1 MTRIVD
7 VGVLG
12 PVGLLFGG
20 DLVAPSSPVVRTLL
34 GLLAVAPGRECTA
47 EAVEDRLWADG
58 ASRSALP
65 VTVHRLRRWL
75 ADTAGDAVQ
84 VTTTGTGYRLDLIRG
99 DTDAAR
105 FTRLVADAGDRV
117 ETLRSALELWR
128 GRPLA
133 DLPDDAIDPQVV
145 AELERQRRTAWV
157 DLGRALLGTGQP
169 EQAARLLRPVAAEH
183 PLDELLH
190 GVLIDALGRSGEQ
203 AEALNTYERL
213 RARLADELGVDPSGQ
228 LQRVYL
234 GILHQEV
241 RLIDAA
247 PARAFQLP
255 ADPAGF
261 TGREDALRQLNKLLA
276 TARAANTPLVAA
288 VVGMAGVGKTALT
301 IRWAH
306 QVSEEFP
313 DGQLYLN
320 LRGHSPG
327 ARPLST
333 RDALGQLLRSLGLP
347 GEQVPTDEHEAA
359 AVFRAR
365 VAGRRLLIVLDNAR
379 SAAQV
384 RPLLPGA
391 APCGTIITSR
401 DQLGGLLATDGVT
414 RLRLDVLDETEAGRL
429 LAAMLGDRAHREPQA
444 TGELAALCGR
454 LPLALRIA
462 AANVDSQQGVSVA
475 EHVAQVRRGDLLP
488 ALEIAGDPEATLRVA
503 FDLSFTALT
512 EPAQRLF
519 RLLGLV
525 PGTDVSAEAIEALA
539 GGPVRRA
546 LAELVAAHLVETQGT
561 DRFGCHDL
569 LSRYAR
575 ALARPADATA
585 ALDRLITWYADTARE
600 PQPGWLDAE
609 RGNIV
614 AAVTACATRPSAW
627 RLAVVVTDQLHQ
639 RAHTVDAHRIARAV
653 ADVVLA
659 RESVA
664 TDRQRAEALL
674 GLARGEQGV
683 SEFDDAV
690 RHGEAA
696 AELARRIGWPL
707 GESGALSVVGVIQ
720 GQRGQVKAG
729 LDTGTRALMISK
741 THGLANLA
749 ARQLNDLGIGALWQG
764 RLVEA
769 EYCFTRARSIHRD
782 SHDRGGENISTISL
796 AQLCLEAGRLDDAIR
811 HLAAAS
817 ELVRG
822 EGEILGW
829 PRIFNTLAAV
839 HCEAGHYA
847 EAIDACRTALPVA
860 ERNAD
865 RVVRASLLN
874 NLGDALLGLGRDT
887 EAAATHQEAL
897 ELAASAGLKRHQGG
911 ALLGLARCRRNRA
924 DLDRAR
930 ELAEQALR
938 LERAAGRVWR
948 EGQALTELAAIELAA
963 GQVEQA
969 HEHAANAVR
978 RHHRSGHRLAEARA
992 QHILDHCRDRGGPG
1006 RSGERPTGVD

>member
-1 MTRIVD
+1 MPPATDSADHAVD

-12 PVGLLFGG
+12 PVGLLIDT
-20 DLVAPSSPVVRTLL
+20 DLVPPSSPVVRTLL

-47 EAVEDRLWADG
+47 DQVEDRLWADG

-84 VTTTGTGYRLDLIRG
+84 VTRTGAGYRLDLAHG
-99 DTDAAR
+99 DIDAAR
-105 FTRLVADAGDRV
+105 FTRLVTDADNRV
-117 ETLRSALELWR
+117 EFLRTALNLWR

-133 DLPDDAIDPQVV
+133 DLPDDAIDPHVV

-157 DLGRALLGTGQP
+157 DLGRALLANGQP
-169 EQAARLLRPVAAEH
+169 EQAARLLRPVADEL

-190 GVLIDALGRSGEQ
+190 GVLIDALGRVGEQ

-241 RLIDAA
+241 RLIDPA

-261 TGREDALRQLNKLLA
+261 TGREDAVRQLDKLLA
-276 TARAANTPLVAA
+276 AARAAMTPLVAA

-301 IRWAH
+301 VRWAH
-306 QVSEEFP
+306 QVREEFP

-327 ARPLST
+327 APPLST
-333 RDALGQLLRSLGLP
+333 LDALGQLLRSLGLP
-347 GEQVPTDEHEAA
+347 GEQIPADEHEAA

-401 DQLGGLLATDGVT
+401 DQLSGLLARDGVF
-414 RLRLDVLDETEAGRL
+414 RLRLDVLEAPEADRL
-429 LAAMLGDRAHREPQA
+429 LAAMLGDRAHREPEA
-444 TGELAALCGR
+444 TAELAALCGR

-462 AANVDSQQGVSVA
+462 AANVDSQPGVSIA
-475 EHVAQVRRGDLLP
+475 AHVAQVRHGELLH

-512 EPAQRLF
+512 DSAQRLF
-519 RLLGLV
+519 RLFGLV
-525 PGTDVSAEAIEALA
+525 PGTDISTDAITALA

-546 LAELVAAHLVETQGT
+546 LAELVAAHLIEPQGT

-569 LSRYAR
+569 ISQYAR
-575 ALARPADATA
+575 ALPRPADAPH
-585 ALDRLITWYADTARE
+585 ALDRLITWYADSARDAE
-600 PQPGWLDAE
+600 PGWLEAE

-614 AAVTACATRPSAW
+614 ATVTACATHSSAW
-627 RLAVVVTDQLHQ
+627 RLAAAVTDQLHQ
-639 RAHTVDAHRIARAV
+639 RAHPVDAHRIARAI
-653 ADVVLA
+653 AAVVLA
-659 RESVA
+659 PASTA
-664 TDRQRAEALL
+664 SDRQRAEALL

-683 SEFDDAV
+683 SNFDEAL

-696 AELARRIGWPL
+696 AELAKRIGWPL
-707 GESGALSVVGVIQ
+707 GESSALSVVGVIQ
-720 GQRGQVKAG
+720 GQRGQIKVA
-729 LDTGTRALMISK
+729 LDTGTRAIMISK

-764 RLVEA
+764 HLVEA
-769 EYCFTRARSIHRD
+769 EYCFTRAQTIHRS

-796 AQLCLEAGRLDDAIR
+796 AQLCLEAGRLDDAIG
-811 HLAAAS
+811 HLATAS

-839 HCEAGHYA
+839 HCEAGHYGD
-847 EAIDACRTALPVA
+847 AIDACRTALPVA

-874 NLGDALLGLGRDT
+874 NLGDALLGLGRDAEA
-887 EAAATHQEAL
+887 EAAHQEAL
-897 ELAASAGLKRHQGG
+897 ELAASAGLKRHQGA
-911 ALLGLARCRRNRA
+911 ALLGLARCHRDSG
-924 DLDRAR
+924 DLDQAR

-963 GQVEQA
+963 GHIEQA
-969 HEHAANAVR
+969 HAHAADAVR
-978 RHHRSGHRLAEARA
+978 IHHRSGHRLAEARA
-992 QHILDHCRDRGGPG
+992 QRI
-1006 RSGERPTGVD
+1006 VDQ